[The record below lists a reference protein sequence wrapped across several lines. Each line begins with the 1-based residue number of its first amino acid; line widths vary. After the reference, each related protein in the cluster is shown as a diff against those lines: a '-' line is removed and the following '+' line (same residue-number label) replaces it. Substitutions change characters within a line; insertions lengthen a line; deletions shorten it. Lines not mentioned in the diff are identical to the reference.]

1 MCKACALL
9 FFQVSQ
15 AMNPFNFFKKAS
27 ASGQGA
33 ISLSCTA
40 AELDGALGG
49 LRSAPVLVVGFVS
62 PHLDIDQVAARV
74 SQRFPL
80 STISLCT
87 TSGELCNAPDTLYC
101 AAGDHWDRIVLQC
114 FEKSVIASAEVVMV
128 PLECEDI
135 RGAGKRMDMRERIEK
150 LVNNIKRAQVR
161 TAIDHRDTLA
171 YVVFDGLSASE
182 SFFMEA
188 LYESGRFPCL
198 FVGGSAGGKADFK
211 KTLIHDGQRS
221 YQNHAQ
227 IVFLKTAPDIRFGV
241 FKSQNFQP
249 AGLTFSVL
257 TASVEDRTIHQVI
270 DSQGNIMSMVQALCN
285 AFECDTKALEKNLA
299 DYSFAIRVG
308 TELFVRSIAKID
320 HDRQIIQLF
329 CDVAPGEELVM
340 VKRTPLREATQVD
353 YERFLKGK
361 GGQPVAA
368 ILNDCILRRLNN
380 GKDLG
385 SMTGLFG
392 NVPLVGF
399 STFGEILGLNLN
411 QTLTAIFFFRVA
423 KGHSFTDEY
432 VDHFIA
438 HYGEF
443 KAFFLRRQLKKMVG
457 LNHVVVKQI
466 EAFKRNDFDS
476 ALDTRGLD
484 SNILPVFNGLAA
496 LGQVL
501 AQAGLQQ
508 EQMATQIKHYSG
520 ELHLS
525 MDDLAGTIDRQN
537 VVSAQAGS
545 TVEGLASQ
553 AVQAVDGARA
563 LAGSSLRIQSIV
575 QVIQQIAGQ
584 TNLLALNAAIE
595 AARAGDLGRGFAVV
609 ADEVRKLAE
618 ITRKNAAEIGVDID
632 LLSSE
637 IQRVAQQIE
646 DQSTGVCALRQML
659 DALEGSSQATEG
671 TARRTKAIA
680 DTLTGLTHARV

>member
-1 MCKACALL
+1 
-9 FFQVSQ
+9 
-15 AMNPFNFFKKAS
+15 MNPLSLIKKAR
-27 ASGQGA
+27 ADRQGTA
-33 ISLSCTA
+33 TLTCTA
-40 AELDGALGG
+40 NELDPALAN
-49 LRSAPVLVVGFVS
+49 LRITPTLITGFIS
-62 PHLDIDQVAARV
+62 PYLDIDQVAAKLKL
-74 SQRFPL
+74 RFPQ
-80 STISLCT
+80 TPISLCT
-87 TSGELCNAPDTLYC
+87 TSGELCNAANSLYC
-101 AAGDHWDRIVLQC
+101 TTGERWDRVVLQL
-114 FEKSVIASAEVVMV
+114 FDDSLIASAEVVMV

-135 RGAGKRMDMRERIEK
+135 RAGGKRLGMQERIAK
-150 LVNNIKRAQVR
+150 LVANIKRLQVN
-161 TAIDHRDTLA
+161 TAIDYRDTLA

-198 FVGGSAGGKADFK
+198 FVGGSAGGKLDFQ

-227 IVFLKTAPDIRFGV
+227 IVFLKTADHVRFGV
-241 FKSQNFQP
+241 FKSQNFKP
-249 AGLTFSVL
+249 ADLSFSVL
-257 TASVEDRTIHQVI
+257 TASVENRTIDQVI
-270 DSQGNIMSMVQALCN
+270 DSNGNIKSMVQALCD
-285 AFECDTKALEKNLA
+285 AFNCTSQALEAKLA

-308 TELFVRSIAKID
+308 NELFVRSIARID
-320 HDRQIIQLF
+320 HQQQIVQLF

-340 VKRTPLREATQVD
+340 VRRTPLRDSTRQD
-353 YERFLKGK
+353 YEQFLRNK
-361 GGQPVAA
+361 GGQPVAG

-380 GKDLG
+380 AGELNG
-385 SMTGLFG
+385 MAGTFG
-392 NVPLVGF
+392 DVPLTGF

-423 KGHSFTDEY
+423 KGASFSDEY
-432 VDHFIA
+432 VDNFIA

-443 KAFFLRRQLKKMVG
+443 KAFFLRRQVKKLAG

-466 EAFKRNDFDS
+466 TAFKNNDFTG
-476 ALDTRGLD
+476 ALNTRGLD
-484 SNILPVFNGLAA
+484 NSILPVFEGLSD

-501 AQAGLQQ
+501 AQAERLQ
-508 EQMATQIKHYSG
+508 ADIAAQIKHYSG
-520 ELHLS
+520 ELHAS
-525 MDDLAGTIDRQN
+525 MDELVGTIGQQN
-537 VVSAQAGS
+537 TVSAQAGA
-545 TVEGLASQ
+545 TVEGLSSQ
-553 AVQAVDGARA
+553 ADVAVEGART

-632 LLSSE
+632 LLSAE

-646 DQSTGVCALRQML
+646 DQSSGVGALREML
-659 DALEGSSQATEG
+659 DALEASSRATEG
-671 TARRTKAIA
+671 TAQRTKTIA
-680 DTLTGLTHARV
+680 DTLTGLTH

>member
-1 MCKACALL
+1 
-9 FFQVSQ
+9 
-15 AMNPFNFFKKAS
+15 MNPLSLIKKAR
-27 ASGQGA
+27 ADRQGTA
-33 ISLSCTA
+33 TLTCTA
-40 AELDGALGG
+40 QELGPALAN
-49 LRSAPVLVVGFVS
+49 LRITPTLITGFIS
-62 PHLDIDQVAARV
+62 PHLDIDQVAATLKR
-74 SQRFPL
+74 RFPQA
-80 STISLCT
+80 TISLCT
-87 TSGELCNAPDTLYC
+87 TSGELCNAANSLYC
-101 AAGDHWDRIVLQC
+101 TTGERWDRVVLQL
-114 FEKSVIASAEVVMV
+114 FDDSLIASAEVVMV

-135 RGAGKRMDMRERIEK
+135 RGGGKRLGMQERIAK
-150 LVNNIKRAQVR
+150 LVGNIKRLQVH
-161 TAIDHRDTLA
+161 TPIDHRDTLA

-198 FVGGSAGGKADFK
+198 FVGGSAGGKLDFQ

-227 IVFLKTAPDIRFGV
+227 IVFLKTAAHVRFGV
-241 FKSQNFQP
+241 FKSQNFKP
-249 AGLTFSVL
+249 ADLTFSVL
-257 TASVEDRTIHQVI
+257 TASVEDRTIDQVI
-270 DSQGNIMSMVQALCN
+270 DSSGNIKSMVQALCD
-285 AFECDTKALEKNLA
+285 AFNCAPQALESKLS

-308 TELFVRSIAKID
+308 SELFVRSIARID
-320 HDRQIIQLF
+320 HQQQIVQLF

-340 VKRTPLREATQVD
+340 VRRTPLRDATRLD
-353 YERFLKGK
+353 YEQFLRGK
-361 GGQPVAA
+361 GGQPVAG

-380 GKDLG
+380 AGELG
-385 SMTGLFG
+385 GMAGTFG
-392 NVPLVGF
+392 DVPLAGF

-411 QTLTAIFFFRVA
+411 QTLTAIFFFRVV
-423 KGHSFTDEY
+423 KGASFSDEY
-432 VDHFIA
+432 VDNFIA

-443 KAFFLRRQLKKMVG
+443 KAFFLRRQVKKLAG

-466 EAFKRNDFDS
+466 AAFKNNDFTG
-476 ALDTRGLD
+476 ALNTRGLD
-484 SNILPVFNGLAA
+484 NSILPVFEGLSD

-501 AQAGLQQ
+501 AQAERQQ
-508 EQMATQIKHYSG
+508 ADIAAQIKHYSG
-520 ELHLS
+520 ELHAS
-525 MDDLAGTIDRQN
+525 MDELVGTIDQQN
-537 VVSAQAGS
+537 TVSAQAGA
-545 TVEGLASQ
+545 TVEGLSSQ
-553 AVQAVDGARA
+553 ADVAVEGART

-646 DQSTGVCALRQML
+646 DQSSGVGALREML
-659 DALEGSSQATEG
+659 DALEASSRATEG
-671 TARRTKAIA
+671 TAQRTKTIA
-680 DTLTGLTHARV
+680 DTLTGLTHT

>member
-1 MCKACALL
+1 
-9 FFQVSQ
+9 
-15 AMNPFNFFKKAS
+15 MNPFNLFNRTRANR
-27 ASGQGA
+27 QEA
-33 ISLSCTA
+33 ISINCTA
-40 AELDGALGG
+40 GELDRALAAV
-49 LRSAPVLVVGFVS
+49 RSAPVLVTGFVS
-62 PHLDIDQVAARV
+62 PHLDIDQVAARIK
-74 SQRFPL
+74 QRFPDSAL
-80 STISLCT
+80 SLCT
-87 TSGELCNAPDTLYC
+87 TSGELCNSASGLYC
-101 AAGDHWDRIVLQC
+101 ATGDRWDRIVLQL
-114 FEKSVIASAEVVMV
+114 FERSVIASAEVVMV

-135 RGAGKRMDMRERIEK
+135 RGAGKRMEMRERIEK
-150 LVNNIKRAQVR
+150 LVNNIKRAQVS
-161 TAIDHRDTLA
+161 TTIDHRDTLA

-198 FVGGSAGGKADFK
+198 FVGGSAGGKSDFK

-227 IVFLKTAPDIRFGV
+227 IVFIKTAADIRFGV

-257 TASVEDRTIHQVI
+257 TASVEDRTIDQVI
-270 DSQGNIMSMVQALCN
+270 DSKGNIMSMVQALCN
-285 AFECDTKALEKNLA
+285 AFDCDAQALEKNLA

-308 TELFVRSIAKID
+308 SELFVRSIARID
-320 HDRQIIQLF
+320 HAQQIIQLF

-340 VKRTPLREATQVD
+340 VKRTPLREATRVD
-353 YERFLKGK
+353 YEQFLRGK

-368 ILNDCILRRLNN
+368 ILNDCILRRANN

-392 NVPLVGF
+392 DVPLVGF

-423 KGHSFTDEY
+423 KGASFTDEY
-432 VDHFIA
+432 VDNFIA

-457 LNHVVVKQI
+457 LNHVIVKQI
-466 EAFKRNDFDS
+466 ESFKLNDFNN

-484 SNILPVFNGLAA
+484 TKVLPVFEGLAA
-496 LGQVL
+496 LGRVL
-501 AQAGLQQ
+501 AQAGQQQ
-508 EQMATQIKHYSG
+508 EEMSTQIKHYSG

-525 MDDLAGTIDRQN
+525 MDDLAGTIDQQN
-537 VVSAQAGS
+537 TVSTNAGNTVVAL
-545 TVEGLASQ
+545 VSQ
-553 AVQAVDGARA
+553 ADEAVVGARA
-563 LAGSSLRIQSIV
+563 LAESSLRIQSIV

-595 AARAGDLGRGFAVV
+595 AARAGELGRGFAVV

-646 DQSTGVCALRQML
+646 DQSTGVGALREML
-659 DALEGSSQATEG
+659 DSLEHSNQATEG

-680 DTLTGLTHARV
+680 DTLTGLTHARA

>member
-1 MCKACALL
+1 
-9 FFQVSQ
+9 
-15 AMNPFNFFKKAS
+15 MNPLNLFTKARAHAQGTASVSCS
-27 ASGQGA
+27 AG
-33 ISLSCTA
+33 
-40 AELDGALGG
+40 ELDNALAA
-49 LRSAPVLVVGFVS
+49 LRIAPVLVTGFVS
-62 PHLDIDQVAARV
+62 PHLDIEQIAAKLKR
-74 SQRFPL
+74 RFANCA
-80 STISLCT
+80 ISLCT
-87 TSGELCNAPDTLYC
+87 TSGELSNGASSLYC
-101 AAGDHWDRIVLQC
+101 ATGERWDRLVLQL
-114 FEKSVIASAEVVMV
+114 FDASVIASAEVVMV

-135 RGAGKRMDMRERIEK
+135 RGGGPRMAMRERIAK
-150 LVNNIKRAQVR
+150 LVNNIKHAQVR
-161 TAIDHRDTLA
+161 TPIDHRDTLA

-198 FVGGSAGGKADFK
+198 FVGGSAGGKSDFK
-211 KTLIHDGQRS
+211 QTLIHDGQRS

-227 IVFLKTAPDIRFGV
+227 IVFLKTAADVRFGV

-249 AGLTFSVL
+249 AGLSFSVL
-257 TASVEDRTIHQVI
+257 TASVEDRTIDQVI
-270 DSQGNIMSMVQALCN
+270 DSRGNIKSMVQALCD
-285 AFECDTKALEKNLA
+285 AFECSAQALEKKLA

-308 TELFVRSIAKID
+308 DELFVRSIARID
-320 HDRQIIQLF
+320 YQQQIVQLF
-329 CDVAPGEELVM
+329 CDVAPGEEMVM
-340 VKRTPLREATQVD
+340 VKRTPLREATRAD
-353 YERFLKGK
+353 YQKFLRGK
-361 GGQPVAA
+361 GGQPLAA

-380 GKDLG
+380 GSDLA
-385 SMTGLFG
+385 SMTGIFG
-392 NVPLVGF
+392 EVPLAGF

-423 KGHSFTDEY
+423 KGATFADEY
-432 VDHFIA
+432 VDNFIA

-443 KAFFLRRQLKKMVG
+443 KAFFLRRQINKLAG

-466 EAFKRNDFDS
+466 MAFKEQDFSS

-484 SNILPVFNGLAA
+484 STILPVFDGLAD

-501 AQAGLQQ
+501 AQARAQQ
-508 EQMATQIKHYSG
+508 EQMSTQIKHYSG
-520 ELHLS
+520 ELHHS

-537 VVSAQAGS
+537 TVATQAGT
-545 TVEGLASQ
+545 TVEHLATQ
-553 AVQAVDGARA
+553 AGEAVVGARA

-595 AARAGDLGRGFAVV
+595 AARAGEMGRGFAVV

-632 LLSSE
+632 LLSGE

-646 DQSTGVCALRQML
+646 DQSVAVEALREML
-659 DALEGSSQATEG
+659 DVLEESSRTTEG
-671 TARRTKAIA
+671 TAQRTKSIA
-680 DTLTGLTHARV
+680 DTLTGLTHATF